1 MLVVNNMTFTE
12 HGLYL
17 DEVSFC
23 LCSVVEQNAYL
34 ERSKSIDMMK
44 GAGTLHETKPF
55 LFRSNG
61 NHFVASGK
69 IENEWNLDNRHSEQE
84 ITDFQEYIQDEYG
97 SAYNVRFQR
106 HGNVLRMKTDFTNCF
121 DISDW
126 SDFPM
131 QEWSFRNE
139 HAKLTIK
146 PDSKL
151 YCVVTSEG
159 LQGPWKRDYR
169 EMQPHTTLTLEPKG
183 QKTLYVLSETVVTSD
198 SQVIPADT
206 PTSVTSDLTITNHND
221 VGLRIVRVWKS
232 DS

>member
-12 HGLYL
+12 HSLYL

-23 LCSVVEQNAYL
+23 LCNVAEQNAYL
-34 ERSKSIDMMK
+34 ERSKSTDMMK

-61 NHFVASGK
+61 NHFLASGK

-84 ITDFQEYIQDEYG
+84 ITDFQEYMQDEYG
-97 SAYNVRFQR
+97 SAYKLRFQR
-106 HGNVLRMKTDFTNCF
+106 HGNVLRMKTDFTNSF

-151 YCVVTSEG
+151 YCVVTSGG
-159 LQGPWKRDYR
+159 LKGSWKRDYR
-169 EMQPHTTLTLEPKG
+169 EMQPHATLTLEPKG
-183 QKTLYVLSETVVTSD
+183 QKTLYVLTETVVTSD

-221 VGLRIVRVWKS
+221 VGLRIVRVWKP

>member
-1 MLVVNNMTFTE
+1 MLVVNNMNFTE
-12 HGLYL
+12 HNLYL

-23 LCSVVEQNAYL
+23 LCNVVEQNAYL
-34 ERSKSIDMMK
+34 ERSKSTDMMK

-69 IENEWNLDNRHSEQE
+69 IENEWDLDNRHPERE
-84 ITDFQEYIQDEYG
+84 ITDFQEYMQDEYG
-97 SAYNVRFQR
+97 SAYNVQFQR
-106 HGNVLRMKTDFTNCF
+106 HGDVLRMKTDFTNCF
-121 DISDW
+121 NVSEW

-151 YCVVTSEG
+151 YCVVTAGG
-159 LQGPWKRDYR
+159 LQGLWKRDYR
-169 EMQPHTTLTLEPKG
+169 ELQPHATLTLEPKG
-183 QKTLYVLSETVVTSD
+183 QKTLYILTETVVASD
-198 SQVIPADT
+198 DQVIPADT